1 MINQFAKAFVI
12 VAAVLVGWFL
22 SENLQSEDLVCN
34 PNEVIALHETEEG
47 KKEKL
52 YPAWKYICAEGY
64 SIVILD

>member
-1 MINQFAKAFVI
+1 MIDKFAKAFVF
-12 VAAVLVGWFL
+12 VAAVVCGWFL
-22 SENLQSEDLVCN
+22 SENLRDKEIVCN
-34 PNEVIALHETEEG
+34 PNEVIALHETVEG